1 MRPGP
6 SAGPDSPLPFV
17 SVVIPTRNRPRELLR
32 TLRAI
37 NRQSYEGEI
46 ECLVVFDQSDLSE
59 PGVSLGKARTL
70 RTLRN
75 ERSPGLA
82 GARNSGILQAK
93 GDIISFCDD
102 DDEWLPNKLSVQ
114 VATLRAAPR
123 PTLTA
128 SGIEVVYGS
137 HRKLRIPPSTLVTLT
152 QLLRSRVMELHPS
165 TFLAWREQMLA
176 EIGLVD
182 ERIPGSYGE
191 DYELLLRSARV
202 APIIAVRKPLA
213 RVHWHRSSWFTGRW
227 DAMIGAIEYLLDRYP
242 EFAAE
247 PRGIARLYGQLSF
260 AHAAAGRNDAARHWA
275 AECLKRDWRQPRAYA
290 ALMVS
295 SGAVRWQT
303 VLRLA
308 NSTGRGI

>member
-1 MRPGP
+1 MMRPGP

-213 RVHWHRSSWFTGRW
+213 RV
-227 DAMIGAIEYLLDRYP
+227 EYLLDRYP